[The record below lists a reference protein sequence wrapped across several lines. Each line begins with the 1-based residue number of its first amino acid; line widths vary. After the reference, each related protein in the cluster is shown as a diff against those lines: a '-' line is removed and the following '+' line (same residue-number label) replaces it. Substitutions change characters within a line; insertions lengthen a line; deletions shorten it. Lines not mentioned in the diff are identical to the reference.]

1 MSSAQFT
8 VDRLYT
14 NDLYVNGAQ
23 ISHPTLASL
32 LTDDNTNN
40 VGINNNNPK
49 LKLDISGTDGLRI
62 PVGIT
67 NERPAI
73 DTNGVTD
80 LSGVIRYNSQTN
92 QYEAWALG
100 EWQAFGGSKLELYTK
115 EQGNN
120 PTIKLTK
127 IVNTYGGNDDGAS
140 IEFDLRNQSGSHTY
154 QAKIYA
160 IDSSNNSPGYGSL
173 CFQTAN
179 GGNYQDRM
187 TMYHDG
193 NVGIG
198 TKTPEYILDI
208 SSTGAI
214 RIPAGTTTE
223 RNNISVSGKTG
234 LLRYNTESNKFE
246 GYGNN
251 SWGSLGDE
259 DAITEIS
266 GNVAT
271 NTTNITT
278 NTTDI
283 DDLSSNVATNTTNI
297 TINTTDIDDLS
308 SNVATNTT
316 NITIN
321 TTDIDDLSSNVA
333 TNTTNIDK
341 NTSDINDLSN
351 NGTSGSAIVE
361 NNYFTDFSRLFSCG
375 NHCLCVLNTGKLLT
389 CGDGSN
395 SATFHGNTTSY
406 NVLTEVSSFTVDT
419 ISYNGTNAIEV
430 SQGMNTSYVLLSSG
444 AILCSGKDDYSQLG
458 DNNSS
463 SPKNYSKVHYSAGY
477 DGTNAVKLAQSST
490 ANSMGAI
497 LDTGQL
503 IVWGRNHQ
511 GQLGDGTQT
520 NRDLPIQPTISAG
533 YDGTNAV
540 DIGFGN
546 DSCIVLLNNGKVIC
560 AGYGIWGQM
569 GNGGTGYYTT
579 FIEMNTSSSDYD
591 GTNAVAIACG
601 EAYSWILLD
610 TGALVSCG
618 RNHAGQLGIGV
629 LNGPNQTTLSNVNQ
643 AGGYD
648 GTNAIAVQS
657 GYNHVVVL
665 LNNGKILTCG
675 LNTDG
680 QLGVNS
686 ITSISTLTEPTH
698 TVGYNGTN
706 VKSLLR
712 MSKNNTAVMLNS
724 GQIITCGGD
733 IQALAS
739 NASSDKLVFHEV
751 NHSGGYDGTNVF
763 QNSLTFSII
772 EFNKI
777 DPSSVALIGTINKKN
792 LAMNGNFS
800 DDPCADVYWEINQ
813 NQTING
819 TTVTGNYSP
828 WHNFWALSYAYS
840 NLRELSFKRNSDSGY
855 TFAMIGFLKNGE
867 TMPTTTGYAGMTYGI
882 YIQSSGSTIHF
893 YSEALTTTSNGYD
906 PEASVNTSMPTASQ
920 TVKLIINSQN
930 KVEVYKE
937 STLIYT
943 FNRTIQNSDFPLRVV
958 AVCRKGGF
966 KDVNIK
972 MDRYVDRDF
981 FIANTNNTKFISQT
995 YNFDIF
1001 PPIDTYNRNDGIE
1014 ALHDLMVNNGS
1025 ALYIDSN
1032 KNVGIG
1038 NTSPSY
1044 KLAVNGQIYASNGG
1058 LVGSDDR
1065 IKHNEQ
1071 PIVNALSIISKL
1083 KPKHYIKTGTKL
1095 YDASHNFQLDAS
1107 GNPLDALGN
1116 PLKHIDDYII
1126 ETGIIAQ
1133 EIQKIPELKFVV
1145 FGEEYRE
1152 KEIHTYKKDA
1162 SGNNIQDASGNS
1174 IIENTI
1180 TEIVPEDILSVD
1192 YNSIHCTHI
1201 AATQEID
1208 KIQQEEKAKLA
1219 AAETK
1224 LTAAETEITTLKTQL
1239 AAVLTRLD
1247 ALENP

>member
-32 LTDDNTNN
+32 LTDDTTNN

-67 NERPAI
+67 NERPDIGA
-73 DTNGVTD
+73 NGVTD

-140 IEFDLRNQSGSHTY
+140 IEFNLKNQLNSETY

-160 IDSSNNSPGYGSL
+160 IDSNNSPGYGSL
-173 CFQTAN
+173 RFQTAN
-179 GGNYQDRM
+179 GGNYQDRI
-187 TMYHDG
+187 TIYHDG

-223 RNNISVSGKTG
+223 RDNISVLGKTG
-234 LLRYNTESNKFE
+234 LLRYNTISNKFE

-259 DAITEIS
+259 DAIREIS
-266 GNVAT
+266 DNVYDLSNNLRDLNNNLSDLSNNLSDLSNNVSA

-278 NTTDI
+278 
-283 DDLSSNVATNTTNI
+283 
-297 TINTTDIDDLS
+297 
-308 SNVATNTT
+308 
-316 NITIN
+316 N

-351 NGTSGSAIVE
+351 NGTSGSVIVE

-375 NHCLCVLNTGKLLT
+375 IHCLCVLNTGKLLT

-395 SATFHGNTTSY
+395 RATFHGNTTSY

-430 SQGMNTSYVLLSSG
+430 SQGGNTSYVLLSSG

-463 SPKNYSKVHYSAGY
+463 SYKNYSKVHYSAGY
-477 DGTNAVKLAQSST
+477 DGTNAVKLAQSCT
-490 ANSMGAI
+490 GNSMGAI

-503 IVWGRNHQ
+503 IVWGHNHQ
-511 GQLGDGTQT
+511 GQLGDGSQT

-540 DIGFGN
+540 DIGIGG
-546 DSCIVLLNNGKVIC
+546 DTCTVLLNNGKVIC
-560 AGYGIWGQM
+560 AGYGYWGQM
-569 GNGGTGYYTT
+569 ANGGHGRHTT
-579 FIEMNTSSSDYD
+579 FIEMNTASSDYD

-601 EAYSWILLD
+601 AATNWILLD

-618 RNHAGQLGIGV
+618 FNNHGNLGIGV
-629 LNGPNQTTLSNVNQ
+629 IDGTRRTTLLNVNQ

-648 GTNAIAVQS
+648 GTNAIAVQA
-657 GYNHVVVL
+657 GYYHVVVL

-675 LNTDG
+675 LNEDG

-686 ITSISTLTEPTH
+686 TTNISTLTEPLH

-712 MSKNNTAVMLNS
+712 MSNHNTAVMLNS
-724 GQIITCGGD
+724 GQIITCGGGG

-751 NHSGGYDGTNVF
+751 NHSGGYDGTNV
-763 QNSLTFSII
+763 NY
-772 EFNKI
+772 N
-777 DPSSVALIGTINKKN
+777 
-792 LAMNGNFS
+792 NFS
-800 DDPCADVYWEINQ
+800 PDLY
-813 NQTING
+813 
-819 TTVTGNYSP
+819 
-828 WHNFWALSYAYS
+828 
-840 NLRELSFKRNSDSGY
+840 R
-855 TFAMIGFLKNGE
+855 KN
-867 TMPTTTGYAGMTYGI
+867 
-882 YIQSSGSTIHF
+882 
-893 YSEALTTTSNGYD
+893 N
-906 PEASVNTSMPTASQ
+906 
-920 TVKLIINSQN
+920 
-930 KVEVYKE
+930 
-937 STLIYT
+937 T
-943 FNRTIQNSDFPLRVV
+943 FNIRFRPL
-958 AVCRKGGF
+958 
-966 KDVNIK
+966 
-972 MDRYVDRDF
+972 
-981 FIANTNNTKFISQT
+981 S
-995 YNFDIF
+995 
-1001 PPIDTYNRNDGIE
+1001 
-1014 ALHDLMVNNGS
+1014 
-1025 ALYIDSN
+1025 
-1032 KNVGIG
+1032 
-1038 NTSPSY
+1038 
-1044 KLAVNGQIYASNGG
+1044 
-1058 LVGSDDR
+1058 
-1065 IKHNEQ
+1065 
-1071 PIVNALSIISKL
+1071 
-1083 KPKHYIKTGTKL
+1083 
-1095 YDASHNFQLDAS
+1095 
-1107 GNPLDALGN
+1107 
-1116 PLKHIDDYII
+1116 
-1126 ETGIIAQ
+1126 
-1133 EIQKIPELKFVV
+1133 
-1145 FGEEYRE
+1145 
-1152 KEIHTYKKDA
+1152 
-1162 SGNNIQDASGNS
+1162 
-1174 IIENTI
+1174 
-1180 TEIVPEDILSVD
+1180 
-1192 YNSIHCTHI
+1192 
-1201 AATQEID
+1201 
-1208 KIQQEEKAKLA
+1208 
-1219 AAETK
+1219 
-1224 LTAAETEITTLKTQL
+1224 
-1239 AAVLTRLD
+1239 
-1247 ALENP
+1247 